1 MRFGMTKMILINSNK
16 IDIVMDNKDGL
27 YDQQQQMDDSKP
39 KQISIKLVQR
49 KGRKQ
54 GHLQQ

>member
-16 IDIVMDNKDGL
+16 IGIVMDSKDGL

-39 KQISIKLVQR
+39 KQVNIKLVQR
-49 KGRKQ
+49 KDRKQ